1 MRSHSRATK
10 DRCGNIF
17 DFFKEIYS
25 IFKKDLR
32 KLYKYAREFHVLEN
46 VQSLMEVLYE

>member
-25 IFKKDLR
+25 IFKKRSTKTLQICARVSCAR
-32 KLYKYAREFHVLEN
+32 KRPIIDGGLI
-46 VQSLMEVLYE
+46 